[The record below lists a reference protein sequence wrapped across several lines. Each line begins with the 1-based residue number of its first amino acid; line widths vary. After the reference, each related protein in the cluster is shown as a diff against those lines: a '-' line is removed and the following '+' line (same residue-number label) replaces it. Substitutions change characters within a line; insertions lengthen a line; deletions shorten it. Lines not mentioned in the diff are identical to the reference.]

1 MVALTVSKFIIKK
14 HPENYIVSLIE
25 FFSLSEYYSK
35 DEKISSKFLFD
46 RLSFLNALIFFH
58 APQLCSKLRD
68 QGLGPELY
76 VFSSRVMSYSLI
88 SLKHNTRTPTLEHRY
103 AVSWIVTLYADVFSK
118 PQDLLQFWDVLIL
131 SGGNKVLNSLL
142 IGVSILIDVER
153 SLRVSSFETNL
164 LNFSKM
170 KRGLNLNHVERTS

>member
-76 VFSSRVMSYSLI
+76 
-88 SLKHNTRTPTLEHRY
+88 
-103 AVSWIVTLYADVFSK
+103 AVSWIVTLYADVFSNH